1 MGAHSK
7 SPLGV
12 NSHLTCLFEK
22 GIFLWVSTGG
32 PRASEDSPVSVSHFP
47 ILCWACVWALGIRTR
62 VLVFVQQTHC
72 SENRV
77 VMETFEFHFIF
88 LYLIVVVWG
97 RVSLCVHYA
106 VLKVQDM
113 TLYVMPPSS
122 TVFFDPCNN
131 SWNRIGQK
139 PDSLDNGN
147 WGSKRISI
155 CWSHWTQKK
164 KAQGNND
171 YSTYGNMISKSGKA
185 MIYQLRANLY
195 LLLSWNGKC
204 E

>member
-1 MGAHSK
+1 MNKTKPKTHNSLYRTNNKGNNSSPYEISYINKVYINGFWILKILSLLCVCYRVDVNRCLCAMGAHSK

-32 PRASEDSPVSVSHFP
+32 PWASEDSPVSVSHFP

-88 LYLIVVVWG
+88 LYLVVV
-97 RVSLCVHYA
+97 V
-106 VLKVQDM
+106 
-113 TLYVMPPSS
+113 
-122 TVFFDPCNN
+122 
-131 SWNRIGQK
+131 
-139 PDSLDNGN
+139 
-147 WGSKRISI
+147 
-155 CWSHWTQKK
+155 
-164 KAQGNND
+164 
-171 YSTYGNMISKSGKA
+171 
-185 MIYQLRANLY
+185 
-195 LLLSWNGKC
+195 
-204 E
+204 